1 MREPIS
7 VKDFTALLNMAVD
20 EHKLDPAKTYV
31 EFTWWDGIFKPL
43 VCTDCNNSTST
54 YILVFGDEPCNKF
67 RTKRNGLEV
76 PTGFYIDRSAVY
88 ADQVLHRPLTV
99 SRLLNSSD
107 MANFSNVK
115 FLFANSPINYYVD
128 INPFKTRVYR
138 NMGDETILALYA
150 EDRDSGEW
158 MPFSMMSGFKI
169 WLIDDSRA
177 RIASDA
183 CDGPAEPDPP
193 SIDEC
198 AGCAI

>member
-7 VKDFTALLNMAVD
+7 VKDFMALLNMAVD

-43 VCTDCNNSTST
+43 TCTDCNNSTST
-54 YILVFGDEPCNKF
+54 YILVFGEEPCNKF
-67 RTKRNGLEV
+67 SLKHKGFDI
-76 PTGFYIDRSAVY
+76 PTGFYINKTAVY
-88 ADQVLHRPLTV
+88 TDQVLHRPLTV
-99 SRLLNSSD
+99 KNLLGGD
-107 MANFSNVK
+107 MAEFDNVK

-128 INPFKTRVYR
+128 INPFRTRVYK

-158 MPFSMMSGFKI
+158 MPFSGMSGSRI
-169 WLIDDSRA
+169 ELVDDSRA
-177 RIASDA
+177 RMASDA

-193 SIDEC
+193 ADTKPKLYW
-198 AGCAI
+198 